1 MYTVAAEVLGEVRKA
16 KSEAQRS
23 MRADVTRVVV
33 RDTAE
38 RLAALAAALDD
49 VREAGRVAEVETV
62 VDITPSIE
70 VELRRALIAA

>member
-1 MYTVAAEVLGEVRKA
+1 MYAVAAEVLGAIRKA

-33 RDTAE
+33 HDTAE

-62 VDITPSIE
+62 VDTTPSIE
-70 VELRRALIAA
+70 VELAEPDAA